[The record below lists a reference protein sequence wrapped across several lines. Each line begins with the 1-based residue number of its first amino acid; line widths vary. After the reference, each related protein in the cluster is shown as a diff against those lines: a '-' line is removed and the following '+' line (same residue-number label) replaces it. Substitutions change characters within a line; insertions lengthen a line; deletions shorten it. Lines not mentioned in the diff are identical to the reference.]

1 MLELKKIHT
10 FYGPIEA
17 LRGIDIEVKQGEIVS
32 LIGNNGAGKS
42 TTLMTISGV
51 LRPEAG
57 DIIFEGQ
64 SIRGIPPHRIVEM
77 GISQVPEGRRIFP
90 RLTIKENL
98 EMGAYTKFKVKSSK
112 LKVQLDRIYDLF
124 PVLKERQKQP
134 GGTLSG
140 GEQQMLAIGR
150 ALMSNPKLLLLDEP
164 SLGLAP
170 IIVSKIFR
178 TIKEINR
185 EGVTVLL
192 VEQNARLA
200 LKLSDRGYVLEN
212 GRVALEGKGE
222 ELLNNEAVK
231 RAYLGE

>member
-1 MLELKKIHT
+1 MLKLVDVHT

-17 LRGIDIEVKQGEIVS
+17 LKDINIEVKQEEIVC
-32 LIGNNGAGKS
+32 LIGSNGAGKS
-42 TTLMTISGV
+42 TTLMTISGI
-51 LRPEAG
+51 LKPLSG
-57 DIIFEGQ
+57 DILFEGK
-64 SIRGIPPHRIVEM
+64 SIKGISPHRIVEM

-90 RLTIKENL
+90 KLTVKENL
-98 EMGAYTKFKVKSSK
+98 EMGAYSVVSSK
-112 LKVQLDRIYDLF
+112 NKQLTTQLEKVFELF
-124 PVLKERQKQP
+124 PVFKERHKQL

-150 ALMSNPKLLLLDEP
+150 ALMSSPKLLLLDEP

-170 IIVSKIFR
+170 IIVSKIFK
-178 TIKEINR
+178 TIKEVNR

-192 VEQNARLA
+192 VEQNARAA

-222 ELLNNEAVK
+222 ELLKNEEVK
-231 RAYLGE
+231 KAYLGE